1 MSETKTIE
9 KKICPSC
16 NHDCDTICQ
25 NTTDMSNT
33 PIISHELIDTE
44 LSQSEIPM
52 SSVSLVN
59 NTSES
64 EIEKVVE
71 KVVKKVSIGSKGS
84 SGGGGGGDSD
94 SDSDNDSNDDNR
106 SNSGDESGAG
116 KAYRNVVWD
125 FSMEKI
131 LSDMGDEAQIYSY
144 LHQKAH
150 SHFQNK
156 NMYFQIPIIV
166 LSAISGSGN
175 FISTNFPEYTKLLIL
190 GIGGLSIFISILSSV
205 AQFLKLS
212 EFSEGHRISYLSW
225 EKFYYDIKFQLRR
238 KRQHRE
244 DIKEFLNM
252 IVPEY
257 KRLKEISPDIPRMIR
272 ENRETVKKFKKLNMP
287 FLLNGFDSLQPF
299 ITREEYSEDMYDI
312 LQDINDSKNAKKTL
326 NYNSLRDISVV

>member
-1 MSETKTIE
+1 MTETKTTE
-9 KKICPSC
+9 VRTCPSC
-16 NHDCDTICQ
+16 HHDCDTVCEGVI
-25 NTTDMSNT
+25 DMTNVPEENIEDTISKTIKSIPQSLPISNT
-33 PIISHELIDTE
+33 KDDEEL
-44 LSQSEIPM
+44 
-52 SSVSLVN
+52 
-59 NTSES
+59 
-64 EIEKVVE
+64 EKVVE
-71 KVVKKVSIGSKGS
+71 KVIKKVSMTSEG
-84 SGGGGGGDSD
+84 SGGGDGDGNDSD
-94 SDSDNDSNDDNR
+94 TSEDSNDDNR
-106 SNSGDESGAG
+106 SNNGDDSSSGGG

-150 SHFQNK
+150 AHFQSK

-175 FISTNFPEYTKLLIL
+175 FISTNFPDYTKFLII

-225 EKFYYDIKFQLRR
+225 EKFFYDIKFQLRR

-257 KRLKEISPDIPRMIR
+257 KRLKEISPDIPKMIR
-272 ENRETVKKFKKLNMP
+272 ENRDTVKKFKKLNMP

-312 LQDINDSKNAKKTL
+312 LQDINDSKNAKRTL
-326 NYNSLRDISVV
+326 NYNSLKDISVV